1 MDKAIGGS
9 DVCHTCAA
17 HTKVIMEDL
26 EPKIAAY
33 ELALRRIADNDGRES
48 GEVWQLRYLA
58 QAALDSQF
66 DRENEHG

>member
-1 MDKAIGGS
+1 MYKAIGGS

-33 ELALRRIADNDGRES
+33 ELALRRIADNDGRET
-48 GEVWQLRYLA
+48 GEVWQLQYLA
-58 QAALDSQF
+58 QAALDSQASGGT
-66 DRENEHG
+66 EHG